1 MKEALIGLGIGLVI
15 AIVVYIWQKIGK
27 NEIEKKSK
35 AEIARLKGLLADRM
49 DIESEGITK
58 LKKENEELYAMVA
71 KNEQDIKLLQ
81 EKLEQGQNDYQSLK
95 MAKMIEITDGDLDGA
110 KERLSKLIRDVNKCI
125 AILSDEEQ

>member
-1 MKEALIGLGIGLVI
+1 MTP
-15 AIVVYIWQKIGK
+15 
-27 NEIEKKSK
+27 NEKTITAFET
-35 AEIARLKGLLADRM
+35 RLRQMILRFQ
-49 DIESEGITK
+49 E
-58 LKKENEELYAMVA
+58 LKRENEELYAMVE

-81 EKLEQGQNDYQSLK
+81 EKLEQKQNDYNSLK